1 MLVSEI
7 HPNDVGTLGTTGQK
21 LSYNQRQ
28 RDEPSPS
35 GGFMTAASY
44 RAQYEFKTTE
54 EHS

>member
-7 HPNDVGTLGTTGQK
+7 HPDDVGTLGTTGQK
-21 LSYNQRQ
+21 LSYNRRQ

-35 GGFMTAASY
+35 GGFMTVSY